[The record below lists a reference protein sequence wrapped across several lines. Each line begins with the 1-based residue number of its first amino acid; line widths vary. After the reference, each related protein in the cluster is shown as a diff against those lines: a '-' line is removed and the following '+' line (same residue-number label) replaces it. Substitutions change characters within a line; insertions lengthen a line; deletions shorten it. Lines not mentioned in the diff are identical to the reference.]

1 MQLSALVRIDRLGL
15 VPVSMQL
22 STEDTLS
29 YTKYARN
36 SVSKFAAGLFVVA
49 SDPHDAPGVLLDYAN
64 YKSEQGTTNS
74 AYVPI
79 AQYKGPYGKPYNFRQ
94 NISSTTAWLEPD
106 DDSDDCIVTQ
116 SMLAKA
122 LKKACPFN
130 FKSTTA
136 SVTSI
141 SSIPKNTILLH
152 RSLSNT
158 IDGMYFSTLYD

>member
-1 MQLSALVRIDRLGL
+1 MSTLVRIDRIGL
-15 VPVSMQL
+15 APASMQVSDDANL
-22 STEDTLS
+22 L
-29 YTKYARN
+29 YTKYTRN
-36 SVSKFAAGLFVVA
+36 NASNQAAGIFITA
-49 SDPHDAPGVLLDYAN
+49 STPNNAPGVLLDYAN

-79 AQYKGPYGKPYNFRQ
+79 AQYGGPYGKPYNFRQ

-130 FKSTTA
+130 FKSTT
-136 SVTSI
+136 SNVTDI

-158 IDGMYFSTLYD
+158 IDGMFFSTLFD

>member
-1 MQLSALVRIDRLGL
+1 MQLSELVRIDRLGL
-15 VPVSMQL
+15 VPASIQL
-22 STEDTLS
+22 SNEDTFL

-36 SVSKFAAGLFVVA
+36 DQSKFAAGLFVSA
-49 SDPHDAPGVLLDYAN
+49 STPINAPGVLLDYIS
-64 YKSEQGTTNS
+64 YTTEQGTS
-74 AYVPI
+74 KKAYVPI
-79 AQYKGPYGKPYNFRQ
+79 AQYGGPYGKPYNFRE

-106 DDSDDCIVTQ
+106 DESDDCIVTQ

-136 SVTSI
+136 DVTSV

-152 RSLSNT
+152 RGRSNT
-158 IDGMYFSTLYD
+158 IDGMFFSMLYD